1 MKVIHLVFA
10 AVLLTASAP
19 PASAT
24 VDGIA
29 LNGTF
34 TAVSD
39 GTWAKTNDS
48 FHDEATTTSTWTITS
63 ICTTFQDCTGQV
75 VSDQGWT
82 APLVYLS
89 GRWRAVRT
97 VPDWERCAD
106 GSTAPGRQSFSF
118 WPARAD
124 DYDAVSLGGWDETT
138 GPSGACGINRS
149 LVVRM
154 PLRLN
159 RIG

>member
-1 MKVIHLVFA
+1 MKVNLTLIT
-10 AVLLTASAP
+10 AVLLCTSPAP
-19 PASAT
+19 AMADA
-24 VDGIA
+24 DGIA

-39 GTWAKTNDS
+39 GVWAKTNDS
-48 FHDEATTTSTWTITS
+48 FHDEATTTSTWTINST
-63 ICTTFQDCTGQV
+63 CTTFQDCTGQI

-82 APLVYLS
+82 APLVFLS
-89 GRWRAVRT
+89 GRWRGIRT

-106 GSTAPGRQSFSF
+106 GSAAPGQQSFTF

-124 DYDAVSLGGWDETT
+124 DYSAVSLGGWDETT

-154 PLRLN
+154 PLRLT